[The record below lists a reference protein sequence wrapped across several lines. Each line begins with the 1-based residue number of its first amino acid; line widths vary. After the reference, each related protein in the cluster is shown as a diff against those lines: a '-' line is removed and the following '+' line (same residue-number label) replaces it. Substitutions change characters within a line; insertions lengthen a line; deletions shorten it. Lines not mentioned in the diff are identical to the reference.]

1 LPHDV
6 SHPVFCRDIKRAEP
20 ASFGSPATAIRIG
33 NPRTGSLERQ
43 YWLVV
48 NVSRIRH
55 LSSRRGWSV
64 MPRFDPNA
72 DDAIEDSGFDTD
84 KFQRLKRQKS
94 GFGVVFR
101 GKQPTLPRLRFI
113 APR

>member
-1 LPHDV
+1 MLMALACRMRFQTGEGAGKNNRMSMAAIRHRVRGSAFTNDAC
-6 SHPVFCRDIKRAEP
+6 SFCRDIKRAEP

-64 MPRFDPNA
+64 MPRFDP
-72 DDAIEDSGFDTD
+72 
-84 KFQRLKRQKS
+84 KR
-94 GFGVVFR
+94 R
-101 GKQPTLPRLRFI
+101 
-113 APR
+113 